1 MEENKTEKKGFW
13 GKHKWYILSGA
24 AVAVG
29 VTVGALV
36 VANDIKVQAA
46 EGQKIMKAF
55 LDALDSA
62 DGLTDVA
69 EAVTEAVV

>member
-13 GKHKWYILSGA
+13 KKHKWYILSGA
-24 AVAVG
+24 VVAVG

-36 VANDIKVQAA
+36 VANDSKLHAA
-46 EGQKIMKAF
+46 EGQKIIKAF
-55 LDALDSA
+55 TDALDSA